1 MIVTIYIE
9 LEKNLTFF
17 SAHHSELKMK
27 KGTTLKLKRS
37 IFKTCEYGWVQN
49 PIQGLMFELFL
60 TCLHWF
66 KFCWLVEKTSLVST
80 NLVSPKIALFMKF
93 FFSIIY
99 AKNFA
104 CVRIQITVY
113 AGAPPESLRLNIQSG
128 EKVRV
133 SPVSWQILIVL

>member
-1 MIVTIYIE
+1 
-9 LEKNLTFF
+9 
-17 SAHHSELKMK
+17 MK

-80 NLVSPKIALFMKF
+80 NLVSPKIALFMNF
-93 FFSIIY
+93 FYHLCQKLCMCQNSDHSLCRRAAGKLKIKYSIRRKSKSITCFLTDFDSALKAS
-99 AKNFA
+99 AKNNYVHFRA
-104 CVRIQITVY
+104 
-113 AGAPPESLRLNIQSG
+113 
-128 EKVRV
+128 
-133 SPVSWQILIVL
+133 